1 MNFLKRKKTNP
12 LNKEDKK
19 ILTNRILIF
28 TGLTLI
34 LSLFFPR
41 GKYLE
46 YNYEIGDITKEEIL
60 AEFNFPI
67 LKTKD
72 KIKADIDEAIRNEL
86 YLFHKDRTIAIN
98 QIKLIDTIMEAAEK
112 IYQLRRRYENRKHD
126 LYEYRFTPN
135 YEKFRS
141 YVVVDSAALFT
152 AEEEFTKTYLFV
164 INNPLWSS
172 FLDKKQL
179 NGDEIEYKEF
189 SETVVTICRNRWGE
203 GIFDISKDDIK
214 SDQVAIVTTDAPE
227 LTEISSLN
235 DLQEA
240 WTKARRDITDIFSLE
255 EDIRRE
261 VGYKIIVEFMKP
273 NVIFDRE
280 TTERRQQN
288 KIDKVPRYQ
297 GIIME
302 NERIVDANIR
312 VTPEIHQKLKS
323 YTAELEKRQKL
334 EKGYGLILPWLGRFF
349 LVAIILSFFFSF
361 LYTYRSSLYNNNKIL
376 LLFSSQ
382 FVLLVV
388 LAHVFVNIIGQSEY
402 LIPITVVAIVCTVLF
417 DARIA
422 VMSIVTLSILIAF
435 IIGSKLDFVIISL
448 FSSVAAIYAVRHLRT
463 RAQLFVTIL
472 YIVVSGIIAMTAVG
486 VLTKADLQSLRID
499 YLSFIVSG
507 ILAPLVAYGLSVL
520 FEILFDVTSDLTLLE
535 LSDFNH
541 PLLKRLSQEANG
553 TFNHCVVVG
562 NMAESSATAVGAN
575 PLLCRVGAYYHD
587 IGKLKRPEYY
597 IENQFSGK
605 NPHDNLTP
613 TLSARIIESHVK
625 DGIKLANEYRLPK
638 VISDFIPMHH
648 GTCLMEY
655 FYQKAVKAA
664 NNEVSKVNDN
674 NFRYAGPKPNTKETG
689 ILMICEAVE
698 AAVRSIKN
706 PSLHT
711 ISAMV
716 DKITEKRLKEGQLD
730 DCPLTMKDLT
740 KLKGNIRGKNGLI
753 PVLRGIYHLRIEYPD
768 AKKEPSTKK
777 FASKTVTP

>member
-12 LNKEDKK
+12 LNKEGKK
-19 ILTNRILIF
+19 TLTNRILIF

-46 YNYEIGDITKEEIL
+46 YNYEIGDITQKEIL

-67 LKTKD
+67 LKTED
-72 KIKADIDEAIRNEL
+72 KIKADIEEVIRNEL
-86 YLFHKDRTIAIN
+86 YLFHKDRTIGIN
-98 QIKLIDTIMEAAEK
+98 QIKLIDKFMELAEK

-126 LYEYRFTPN
+126 LYEYRFTPD

-141 YVVVDSAALFT
+141 YVVVDSTALFT

-164 INNPLWSS
+164 INNPSWSS
-172 FLDKKQL
+172 FLDKIQL

-189 SETVVTICRNRWGE
+189 SETIVTICRNRWGE

-214 SDQVAIVTTDAPE
+214 SDQVAVVTTDAPE
-227 LTEISSLN
+227 LTEINSLN

-261 VGYKIIVEFMKP
+261 VGSKIIVEFMKP

-288 KIDKVPRYQ
+288 RIDKIPRYQ

-323 YTAELEKRQKL
+323 YTAKLEKRQKL
-334 EKGYGLILPWLGRFF
+334 EKGYGLILPWVGRFF

-361 LYTYRSSLYNNNKIL
+361 LFTYRSSLYNNNKIL

-388 LAHVFVNIIGQSEY
+388 LAYVFVNMVGQSEY
-402 LIPITVVAIVCTVLF
+402 LVPITVVAIVCTVLF

-448 FSSVAAIYAVRHLRT
+448 FSSVAAIYTVRHLRT

-486 VLTKADLQSLRID
+486 VLTKADWQSLRID

-575 PLLCRVGAYYHD
+575 PLQCRVGAYYHD

-638 VISDFIPMHH
+638 VIADFIPMHH
-648 GTCLMEY
+648 GTCRMEY
-655 FYQKAVKAA
+655 FYQKALKEADDKI
-664 NNEVSKVNDN
+664 SKVNDN
-674 NFRYAGPKPNTKETG
+674 DFRYAGPKPNTKETG

-716 DKITEKRLKEGQLD
+716 DKITEKRLKDGQLD
-730 DCPLTMKDLT
+730 DCPLTMRDLT

-768 AKKEPSTKK
+768 AKKVPSTKK
-777 FASKTVTP
+777 KTVTL

>member
-19 ILTNRILIF
+19 NLTKRILIF

-34 LSLFFPR
+34 LSLFFPH

-46 YNYEIGDITKEEIL
+46 YNYEINDITKEKIL
-60 AEFNFPI
+60 AEFDFYI
-67 LKTKD
+67 LRTEEELQADEDQVIRKTPF
-72 KIKADIDEAIRNEL
+72 
-86 YLFHKDRTIAIN
+86 LFHKDRNITTSQTDVILTFLDDMENIH
-98 QIKLIDTIMEAAEK
+98 KLRK
-112 IYQLRRRYENRKHD
+112 RYENRK
-126 LYEYRFTPN
+126 LELFQYRFTPH

-141 YVVVDSAALFT
+141 YVVVDSAALAA
-152 AEEEFTKTYLFV
+152 AEEGFKNTYPFDLTA
-164 INNPLWSS
+164 PEWST
-172 FLDKKQL
+172 FLDKQQISEE
-179 NGDEIEYKEF
+179 EIDYQEF
-189 SETVVTICRNRWGE
+189 SDNILQICRNRWGE
-203 GIFDISKDDIK
+203 GIFDITRDEIK
-214 SDQVAIVTTDAPE
+214 SDLVGVVLTDAPE
-227 LTEISSLN
+227 LIEPNDIN
-235 DLQEA
+235 DLEKA
-240 WTKARRDITDIFSLE
+240 WTKAKKEITAIYSDE
-255 EDIRRE
+255 EDVQRE
-261 VGYKIIVEFMKP
+261 VGYQVIVEYMTP
-273 NVIFDRE
+273 NVIYDRE
-280 TTERRQQN
+280 TTERRQQEKIRNIPTHKGMIMN
-288 KIDKVPRYQ
+288 K
-297 GIIME
+297 
-302 NERIVDANIR
+302 ERIVDANIK
-312 VTPEIHQKLKS
+312 VTPKIYQKLQS
-323 YTAELEKRQKL
+323 YKHKMEERAKL
-334 EKGYGLILPWLGRFF
+334 ERGFGTLLLWIGRVF
-349 LVAIILSFFFSF
+349 LVAVILSFFFSF
-361 LYTYRSSLYNNNKIL
+361 LFTYRSSLFNNNKIL

-388 LAHVFVNIIGQSEY
+388 LAHVFVNIVGQSEY

-486 VLTKADLQSLRID
+486 VLTKANLQSLRID

-638 VISDFIPMHH
+638 VIADFIPMHH
-648 GTCLMEY
+648 GTCRIEY

-664 NNEVSKVNDN
+664 NNDFSKVNDN
-674 NFRYAGPKPNTKETG
+674 YFRYAGPKPNTKETG

-730 DCPLTMKDLT
+730 DCPLTMRDLT

-753 PVLRGIYHLRIEYPD
+753 PILRGIYHLRIEYPD

-777 FASKTVTP
+777 KTVTP